1 MLAVIILCLHI
12 VKITMT
18 LSKTEEVARLVRKA
32 GVFRPRELD
41 RVGIP
46 RQYLRQ
52 AQDRGLVRRIGRGLY
67 VAEGSRVTEHHTLAE
82 ATKRVPH
89 GIVCLLSALR
99 FHGLTTQSPH
109 KVWIAIAHKARRP
122 RADYPPMRIVH
133 FSGAALS
140 YGVTEKKLEGVIVR
154 VFDSAKT
161 VADCFKFRNKIGL
174 DVALEALRDCYRQ
187 RKATMDEIFMAARVC
202 RVARIMQPY
211 LESLT

>member
-1 MLAVIILCLHI
+1 MA
-12 VKITMT
+12 
-18 LSKTEEVARLVRKA
+18 LSKAEQVASIVRKA

-41 RVGIP
+41 RAGIP

-52 AQDRGLVRRIGRGLY
+52 AKDRGLVRQVGRGLY
-67 VAEGSRVTEHHTLAE
+67 IAEGSRVTEHHTLVE
-82 ATKRVPH
+82 AAKRVPR
-89 GIVCLLSALR
+89 GVICLLSALR

-109 KVWIAIAHKARRP
+109 EVWIAIAHKARQP

-154 VFDSAKT
+154 VFNPAKT

-174 DVALEALRDCYRQ
+174 DVAMEALRDCYRQ
-187 RKATMDEIFMAARVC
+187 RKATMDELFVAARVC

-211 LESLT
+211 LESLV